1 MKYEQLVIAIDAATQ
16 SLLGRA
22 AQAVNQALVL
32 RNWMI
37 GAHLVQFEQSGEDRA
52 TYGEQLLANLA
63 NDLRAKG
70 LKGLGISMLKN
81 CRQFYRTYPQIRQSL
96 IGEFA
101 AIPSGE
107 EIRQS
112 PIGESDRS
120 PAGLSPE
127 NLLRLSWTHFI
138 ELIRIEDPLKRTFY
152 EVESLRGNWSVRQ
165 LQRQIG
171 SLLYERT
178 GLSTDKEAV
187 IRRAYTQ
194 ESSPS
199 IVALLRDPY
208 VLEFAGLAER
218 PSYSEADLESALLD
232 RLQAFLLELGTGF
245 CFEARQRRITVGNEH
260 DYVDLVFYH
269 RILRC
274 HVLLDLKIRP
284 FSHRDAGQMN
294 FYLNYFK
301 RQIAN
306 ADDNPP
312 VGIILCSD
320 RDQTKVEFAT
330 AGLDN
335 QLFVSRYLVAL
346 PSAEELS
353 KFIQRDREAIES
365 SMRQAHGQE
374 SDEGDSAET
383 RARGRPKV

>member
-1 MKYEQLVIAIDAATQ
+1 MNYEQLVTAIDAATH

-32 RNWMI
+32 RNWLI
-37 GAHLVQFEQSGEDRA
+37 GAHLVEFEQSGEDRA
-52 TYGEQLLANLA
+52 RYGEQLLSNLA
-63 NDLRAKG
+63 GDLRVKG

-96 IGEFA
+96 TGDFT
-101 AIPSGE
+101 AIPSE
-107 EIRQS
+107 SEIRQS
-112 PIGESDRS
+112 VIGESSQD
-120 PAGLSPE
+120 PAALPPDH
-127 NLLRLSWTHFI
+127 LLRLSWTHFI
-138 ELIRIEDPLKRTFY
+138 ELIRIEDSLKRTFY
-152 EVESLRGNWSVRQ
+152 EVECIRGNWSVRQ

-178 GLSTDKEAV
+178 GISTDKEAV
-187 IRRAYTQ
+187 VRRADAQ
-194 ESSPS
+194 EPS
-199 IVALLRDPY
+199 APVAALLRDPY
-208 VLEFAGLAER
+208 VLEFASLAER
-218 PSYSEADLESALLD
+218 SWYSEADLESALLD
-232 RLQAFLLELGTGF
+232 HLQAFLLELGTGF
-245 CFEARQRRITVGNEH
+245 CFEARQKRITLGNEH

-274 HVLLDLKIRP
+274 HILLDLKIRP
-284 FSHRDAGQMN
+284 FRHGDAGQMN

-301 RQIAN
+301 RHITA

-312 VGIILCSD
+312 AGIILCSD

-346 PSAEELS
+346 PSTEELRE
-353 KFIQRDREAIES
+353 FIQRDREAIEN
-365 SMRQAHGQE
+365 SMR
-374 SDEGDSAET
+374 EGNA
-383 RARGRPKV
+383 